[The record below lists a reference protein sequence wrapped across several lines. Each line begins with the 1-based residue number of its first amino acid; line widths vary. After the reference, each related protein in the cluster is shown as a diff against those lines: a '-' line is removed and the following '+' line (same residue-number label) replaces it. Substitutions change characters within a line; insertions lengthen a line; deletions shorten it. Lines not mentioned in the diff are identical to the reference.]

1 MTVKLTWDMAED
13 IGIELYEAHP
23 EQDPLQL
30 RFTELHRMVTELPGF
45 ADDPQ
50 KSNEAKLE
58 AIQMAWYEEYREGS
72 A

>member
-58 AIQMAWYEEYREGS
+58 AIQMAWYEEYKEGS